1 MLTQIHLINY
11 KIIKI
16 MLKIIFTFMD
26 CLTKRVK
33 ILDNMKKKT
42 LYALE
47 NKSMGKSINSYLV
60 MKFPGSLIQFFI
72 VNETISSYHLMCVSL
87 DDS

>member
-1 MLTQIHLINY
+1 
-11 KIIKI
+11 

-26 CLTKRVK
+26 CLAKRVK
-33 ILDNMKKKT
+33 ILDNMKKKA

-47 NKSMGKSINSYLV
+47 NKSLGKWINSYLV

-72 VNETISSYHLMCVSL
+72 VNETISCYLLMCVSL
-87 DDS
+87 DNSKLRFLV

>member
-26 CLTKRVK
+26 CLAKRVK
-33 ILDNMKKKT
+33 ILENMKKKHCMPWKTRAWGNKLT
-42 LYALE
+42 LIWLW
-47 NKSMGKSINSYLV
+47 NFQGHWFSFLLLLK
-60 MKFPGSLIQFFI
+60 Q
-72 VNETISSYHLMCVSL
+72 
-87 DDS
+87 